1 MPANRIFVE
10 IYYTFKEQPPTAYR
24 AELGTI
30 SPPNKN
36 IKNNYQIAQPP
47 KISNPQTLYHKA
59 LKYQKTYPEK
69 SLHRLSSVSVQ
80 SVSEFT
86 TSPAE
91 PFSRSAHTHTQ
102 PGHNVLSANNMGNI
116 YITHRKV
123 TTKTQSKMDCYLAL
137 NHIDTSRVSDST
149 FRKTRTRYQN
159 LLPIALKYKDTRKD
173 FFPKFL

>member
-24 AELGTI
+24 AEQGTI

-80 SVSEFT
+80 SVSKFT

-91 PFSRSAHTHTQ
+91 PLVSTHTH
-102 PGHNVLSANNMGNI
+102 NLA
-116 YITHRKV
+116 ITYYQQTIWV
-123 TTKTQSKMDCYLAL
+123 TYT
-137 NHIDTSRVSDST
+137 
-149 FRKTRTRYQN
+149 
-159 LLPIALKYKDTRKD
+159 LPIEKSRQKHN
-173 FFPKFL
+173 PKWTAIWP